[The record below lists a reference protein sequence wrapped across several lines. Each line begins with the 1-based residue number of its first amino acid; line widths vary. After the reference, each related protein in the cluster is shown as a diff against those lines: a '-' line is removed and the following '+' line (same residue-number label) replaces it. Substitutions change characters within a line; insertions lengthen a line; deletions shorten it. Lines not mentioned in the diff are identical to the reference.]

1 MKKIKQ
7 LGKIGFLALL
17 LSFASCSSDDE
28 GSSTGGPIGGLATE
42 GTIKGDVDGTTI
54 VTTTGSTTASSM
66 VSGDYKTL
74 QITGVYS
81 STGDGGATIAEA
93 FGLTIYGYTNEG
105 TYNVTTES
113 TDVILSFNRIIA
125 KPGQDT
131 LFELWTARK
140 SSPGTTG
147 TIIIT
152 EATSTRVKGTFTFKG
167 LQENGNL
174 KEVTNGSFNVAVT
187 ESMN

>member
-17 LSFASCSSDDE
+17 LSFASCSSDSE
-28 GSSTGGPIGGLATE
+28 GSSTGGPIAGLATE
-42 GTIKGDVDGTTI
+42 GTIKGDADGTTI
-54 VTTTGSTTASSM
+54 VTSTGSTTGSSI

-74 QITGVYS
+74 QLTGVYS

-93 FGLTIYGYTNEG
+93 FGITIYGYTNEG
-105 TYNVTTES
+105 TYNVTNES
-113 TDVILSFNRIIA
+113 TDVILSLNRSIS

-131 LFELWTARK
+131 LFEMWTARK
-140 SSPGTTG
+140 SNSGTTG

-152 EATSTRVKGTFTFKG
+152 EATSTRVKGTFSFKG
-167 LQENGNL
+167 KSSGGLF